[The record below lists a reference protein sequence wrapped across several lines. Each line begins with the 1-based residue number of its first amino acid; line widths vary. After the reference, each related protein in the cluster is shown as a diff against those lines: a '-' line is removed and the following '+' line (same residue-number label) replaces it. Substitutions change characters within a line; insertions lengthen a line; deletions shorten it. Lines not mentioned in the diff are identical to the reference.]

1 MLISLAIFLG
11 KLIDLE
17 RKNNFKVDLERK
29 NNVKVYW
36 ADCVPLLLQI
46 KI

>member
-17 RKNNFKVDLERK
+17 RKNNFKV
-29 NNVKVYW
+29 YW